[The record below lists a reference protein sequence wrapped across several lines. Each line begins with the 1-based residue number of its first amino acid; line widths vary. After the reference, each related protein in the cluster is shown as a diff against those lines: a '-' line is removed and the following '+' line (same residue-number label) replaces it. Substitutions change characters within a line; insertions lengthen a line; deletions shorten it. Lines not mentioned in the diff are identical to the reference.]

1 MKDEGGATGTCLENQ
16 GETLLHGHCS
26 ETDRTRH
33 SGEEPA
39 KLRDQINLTEERFT
53 LNCPPTPLHPLHT
66 QKAHPSFTHMLLPS
80 FPPLSLLNPHPCATS
95 ETEVKSETVIPET
108 FLLNL
113 KIRHPPSLKP
123 PPPICAHT
131 HTHTRAHTHMHVP
144 TCPYKP
150 VHLRV

>member
-1 MKDEGGATGTCLENQ
+1 MGQSMKDEGGATGTCLENQ

-53 LNCPPTPLHPLHT
+53 LNYPHPPTPRHPLHT

-95 ETEVKSETVIPET
+95 ETEVKSETVIPRNIPAKSQNPT
-108 FLLNL
+108 
-113 KIRHPPSLKP
+113 PPLSQTPSPHLRTHS
-123 PPPICAHT
+123 HT
-131 HTHTRAHTHMHVP
+131 HTCTYPHARP
-144 TCPYKP
+144 NLP
-150 VHLRV
+150 L